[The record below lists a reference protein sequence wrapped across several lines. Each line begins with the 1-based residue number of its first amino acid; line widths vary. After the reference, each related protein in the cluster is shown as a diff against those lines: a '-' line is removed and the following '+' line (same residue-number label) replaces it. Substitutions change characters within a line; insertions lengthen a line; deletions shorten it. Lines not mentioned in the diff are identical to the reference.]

1 MDYKALNGICEEY
14 AQKAVEWRRDL
25 HRHPEPAWTEFRT
38 TAFLAKTL
46 EEAGVPVL
54 MGKQV
59 VCPEYAMGYP
69 EESVIKAAME
79 RAVEQGGRPLL
90 CAAHRGL
97 YRSVRRDRHRPGRAG
112 GGHPHG
118 H

>member
-14 AQKAVEWRRDL
+14 ARKAVEWRRDL
-25 HRHPEPAWTEFRT
+25 HRYPEPAWTEFRT

-79 RAVEQGGRPLL
+79 RAVAQGARMPPALL
-90 CAAHRGL
+90 CGRSAGQCAPSSTTAARTTISGC
-97 YRSVRRDRHRPGRAG
+97 P
-112 GGHPHG
+112 
-118 H
+118 